1 MNLAFDMSGMSIS
14 DVIYNELLNLNINL
28 HARINK
34 PKSGSFHLHDTY
46 EVYFFISGDVT
57 YFIEKNNYPL
67 NYGDLI
73 ITNTTEI
80 HAPVFRSNA
89 VYERIIFHFS
99 PEFIRSL
106 KLPDY
111 NLEKCFIDR
120 PNGKF
125 NKVSLSQQQI
135 DEFMR
140 IYKEIVLLNMDLRG
154 QNILLKYSKL
164 IELLV
169 FINNAFLNFENI
181 LNSNIQNT
189 TNIPDRIIQIINFI
203 DANLGSDISLDI
215 LEKTFFINRT
225 YLCTLFKKHLGK
237 TVHQY
242 IMYKRISYAKQLLSN
257 GHNVTETCLMC
268 GFNDYSNFI
277 KTFKKITGKSPGR
290 YKNQKKQ

>member
-1 MNLAFDMSGMSIS
+1 MNDMSIGINE
-14 DVIYNELLNLNINL
+14 VIYNELLNLNINL
-28 HARINK
+28 HARISN

-57 YFIEKNNYPL
+57 YFIEKNTYPL
-67 NYGDLI
+67 NYGDLV

-80 HAPVFRSNA
+80 HAPVFHSNT

-106 KLPDY
+106 KIPDY
-111 NLEKCFIDR
+111 DLEKCFIDR

-125 NKVSLSQQQI
+125 NKVSLNQQQI

-140 IYKEIVLLNMDLRG
+140 IYREIVLLNMDLHG
-154 QNILLKYSKL
+154 QNILLKYIKL

-169 FINNAFLNFENI
+169 FINNAFLSFEKMPN
-181 LNSNIQNT
+181 LNIQNSV
-189 TNIPDRIIQIINFI
+189 NIPDRIIQIINFI
-203 DANLGSDISLDI
+203 DANLGRNISLDI

-225 YLCTLFKKHLGK
+225 YLCTLFKKHIGK
-237 TVHQY
+237 TVYQY
-242 IMYKRISYAKQLLSN
+242 ILYKRISYAKQLLAN

-277 KTFKKITGKSPGR
+277 KTFKKITGKSPGKYR
-290 YKNQKKQ
+290 NSKQSR